1 MADMGETI
9 LKFFGF
15 LIILMFLL
23 AMIIPALIIFIINLV
38 KGIKNKWPTNN
49 LVTVIVTG
57 TLILLLLII
66 IILFVGASINQA
78 INTSYSKTSSTE
90 SVALFLST
98 LF

>member
-23 AMIIPALIIFIINLV
+23 VMIIPALIIFIINFV

-78 INTSYSKTSSTE
+78 IDTSYFKTSSTE
-90 SVALFLST
+90 SIALFLST